1 MKAPLFSRLL
11 WAMLAI
17 ALIPLLISMAILFFS
32 IHRTGQQLAGRVAAA
47 TDQQASEDLQMRARQ
62 VAGEVSRYLAGCE
75 DDLRLAASLADNGA
89 SLLDFFQIRKDEVW
103 YRSDT
108 GGSSR
113 EVREK
118 IPRYLFLSLTDRE
131 GRQRLLI
138 RNDRL
143 VPPSEQSLPGQEFPS
158 DEYLRHAARLAPGE
172 IHVSHLQGFHVTK
185 KEQLAGAA
193 EPELADGGARY
204 HGYIRFTAPLSS
216 PDGRKTGLISLALDH
231 RHLMEFTQ
239 HILPGQGGTTVF
251 PSYQSGNYAFMF
263 DDKGWIITHPK
274 FWDIRGTDRATGR
287 PVPPYTSS
295 SSPADIA
302 SGRIPFNLDHAG
314 FIHPSYPRVSQLV
327 RKGESGHLDTTNVG
341 GARKIMAF
349 APIPYRTGD
358 YRRHGIFGGITIGF
372 QVDQFHEPA
381 RAVTTM
387 IGGHLRQHLQESAII
402 LGLTVLLV
410 ILCAAAISRGIT
422 RPLALLTKEAGLL
435 ARGERST
442 PVEVASHDE
451 VGQLADSFNRMAA
464 ELEHRRQGLL
474 EAMERLRA
482 SQEESLAER
491 DFKENILESI
501 SSAILTFSTEGFL
514 TSVNGTGRRL
524 LGSPPVEGSHFTD
537 IFHDWPGLSQRMEE
551 VLHKQRP
558 YGRESL
564 RITRE
569 NADRFFDVGFF
580 PIGDEGSRGITLT
593 IRDETEKERMRQEML
608 RMDRLVSL
616 GRLSAGIAHEVR
628 NPLTGISL
636 LLDDLHDRL
645 ATDPE
650 KQHLMAKALNEIER
664 VERLVSSLL
673 SYAAPPQT
681 EFRPTDLNLI
691 IEDTLLFF
699 RKSCEHQG
707 ITLSSR
713 LAPVPPFPMDGD
725 KIRQALFNLLK
736 NALEAL
742 PQGGEISI
750 VTSVDRHSACITISD
765 NGTGIA
771 EEDLPLLFEP
781 FFTRKGAGTGLG
793 LSITQRIVAEHHGT
807 IAVSSSSGKG
817 TAFTIRLPIP
827 QNNEP

>member
-1 MKAPLFSRLL
+1 
-11 WAMLAI
+11 MLAI
-17 ALIPLLISMAILFFS
+17 ALIPLLISSTVLFFS
-32 IHRTGQQLAGRVAAA
+32 IDRTGEQLAGRVATAA
-47 TDQQASEDLQMRARQ
+47 DQQASEDLQMRARL
-62 VAGEVSRYLAGCE
+62 VAGEVSRYLAACE
-75 DDLRLAASLADNGA
+75 DDLHLAASLAGDNDN
-89 SLLDFFQIRKDEVW
+89 LLAFYRNRKDEVW
-103 YRSDT
+103 YRSTTD
-108 GGSSR
+108 GSSR
-113 EVREK
+113 EVRKK
-118 IPRYLFLSLTDRE
+118 IPRYLFLSLTDGG
-131 GRQRLLI
+131 GRQNLLI

-143 VPPSEQSLPGQEFPS
+143 VTPSEQSLPGHEFPS
-158 DEYLRHAARLAPGE
+158 DGYLRHAARLAPGE
-172 IHVSHLQGFHVTK
+172 IHVSHLQGFHITK
-185 KEQLAGAA
+185 DEQLAGAS
-193 EPELADGGARY
+193 EPDLAVGGARY
-204 HGYIRFTAPLSS
+204 RGYIRFSTPLFS
-216 PDGRKTGLISLALDH
+216 PDGKKTGLISLALDH

-263 DDKGWIITHPK
+263 DDEGWIITHPK
-274 FWDIRGTDRATGR
+274 YWDIRGTDRATGG
-287 PVPPYTSS
+287 PVPPYSSS

-349 APIPYRTGD
+349 APIPYRTGN
-358 YRRHGIFGGITIGF
+358 YGRHGIFGGITIGF

-381 RAVTTM
+381 RAVTAL
-387 IGGHLRQHLQESAII
+387 IGSHLRQHLQESAII

-422 RPLALLTKEAGLL
+422 RPLALLTQEAGLL
-435 ARGERST
+435 AQGERTT
-442 PVEVASHDE
+442 PVEVTSHDE
-451 VGQLADSFNRMAA
+451 IGQLADSFNRMAA

-474 EAMERLRA
+474 EAMDRLQA

-501 SSAILTFSTEGFL
+501 SSAILTFSPEGLL

-524 LGSPPVEGSHFTD
+524 LGSTPAEGSHFTA
-537 IFHDWPGLSQRMEE
+537 IFHDWLDLSKRMEE
-551 VLHKQRP
+551 VLHKGRP

-564 RITRE
+564 RINRE
-569 NADRFFDVGFF
+569 NADRYFDVGFF
-580 PIGDEGSRGITLT
+580 PIGDEGCRGMTLT

-650 KQHLMAKALNEIER
+650 KQLLMAKALNEIER

-673 SYAAPPQT
+673 SYAAPPLT

-707 ITLSSR
+707 IVLTSN

-742 PQGGEISI
+742 PEGGEISI
-750 VTSVDRHSACITISD
+750 VTSVDRHSACITITDS
-765 NGTGIA
+765 GPGIA

-793 LSITQRIVAEHHGT
+793 LSITQRVVAEHHGT
-807 IAVSSSSGKG
+807 IAVSTSSGRG
-817 TAFTIRLPIP
+817 TAFTLRLPIP
-827 QNNEP
+827 HNSGL